1 MLAHFPVENA
11 YVSYLYS
18 LDDHACDEK
27 AMHSRCVPLRFLL
40 FITGWRKESE
50 HHHGLHR

>member
-11 YVSYLYS
+11 YVSYLYP

-27 AMHSRCVPLRFLL
+27 AMHSHCFPLCVQL
-40 FITGWRKESE
+40 FTTRYRNKSE
-50 HHHGLHR
+50 HHHGFH